1 MNNKMKE
8 MQVAELLAQPIRGKC
23 PYVSPKWDTIFV
35 EQTHLICTSIP
46 LDKDNLSGGG
56 ANDYDEDEEKDGGTS
71 EINIGF

>member
-1 MNNKMKE
+1 MNSKTKVK
-8 MQVAELLAQPIRGKC
+8 QVADMFEQSANGKH
-23 PYVSPKWDTIFV
+23 PYISPRFEAIEV
-35 EQTHLICTSIP
+35 EKTNLICTSIP